1 MSYRSS
7 RYFIECELDHRFSTQ
22 HIVMIQKQVQ
32 ELAEDA
38 RTKRDAFMQAQSQ
51 LNDATSLA
59 KDTKS
64 EVERLAKEIED
75 AEIVAASAAS
85 MESAPQQH
93 HSQLPAQP
101 YYPPAES
108 QTPQSQQYGGYPEE
122 SSFGVMGGPSNS
134 AYNPSVMGGGGFEIP
149 TPSATYDIYENPFA
163 S

>member
-1 MSYRSS
+1 MM
-7 RYFIECELDHRFSTQ
+7 
-22 HIVMIQKQVQ
+22 VQKHAV

-38 RTKRDAFMQAQSQ
+38 RTKRDAFLQAQSQ

-59 KDTKS
+59 NDTKA

-75 AEIVAASAAS
+75 AEISVASAAS
-85 MESAPQQH
+85 MESAPQQNQPQPP
-93 HSQLPAQP
+93 SQP

-108 QTPQSQQYGGYPEE
+108 QPPQRQQYGGYSED

-149 TPSATYDIYENPFA
+149 TPSAAAYDLYENPFA